1 MSVSGLITL
10 LVFAAFLLMSR
21 VILLAFLALIRCCS
35 DAKERC
41 AQNQIDLDQVFTFL
55 DDA

>member
-21 VILLAFLALIRCCS
+21 VILLAFSALIRCCS